1 MAIPIISKEVITKI
15 LASSNLFSEKLFPRK
30 RCIPVGIPKLVI
42 AAMIP
47 ANETRLALVPITSL
61 VVIFDTTSQKI

>member
-1 MAIPIISKEVITKI
+1 MMLLAHMAIPIISKEMVINI

-30 RCIPVGIPKLVI
+30 RCIPVGIPKLAI

-47 ANETRLALVPITSL
+47 ANETTAELFLLPHL
-61 VVIFDTTSQKI
+61 